1 MPQKPKSQS
10 PIFSQFNLPQLQDL
24 SETET
29 STIQGGS
36 ESLIWAHEKNSLGLT
51 SKQEQQSLV
60 WAMQLMF

>member
-1 MPQKPKSQS
+1 MRKQPQTRPLSDL
-10 PIFSQFNLPQLQDL
+10 NLPQLQDL

-36 ESLIWAHEKNSLGLT
+36 ESLIWAHEKNPLGLT